1 MHPLTWTDLGAEA
14 AEKTQTAQSDIPA
27 DYRGISFSAW
37 LDIFL
42 EFAMG
47 LAREGRMREAYEM
60 CEATKD
66 AIVFY
71 HSREDMFLIHVAWCS
86 MFDLWPKSEN

>member
-1 MHPLTWTDLGAEA
+1 MTDLGAET
-14 AEKTQTAQSDIPA
+14 AEKAQTVKPDIPA

-42 EFAMG
+42 DFAMC
-47 LAREGRMREAYEM
+47 LAQAGKREEAYEI
-60 CEATKD
+60 CDAAKD

-71 HSREDMFLIHVAWCS
+71 HSREDMFLIHVAWCGKLYLPIN
-86 MFDLWPKSEN
+86 D